1 MCSVKEKDTETFPH
15 ELTLIFQ
22 RLWGFHFFQPS
33 FQLLFYCSALL
44 KRNSAWYHHL
54 PYLPFFSL
62 DDPFFFSQP
71 SCLIQNS
78 VSNIKRN
85 LTLVTVKRLQVKG
98 GVIIFAVVFLEY
110 SIVSFPMT
118 ALFFLNF
125 LFIESVEIFA
135 AYEFSLLRNRSLCLR
150 VTECL
155 SSQTCVHLIKLSD
168 ANIEP
173 IYLTWAIVTSKY
185 IHITFI
191 SSITSNPLQFW

>member
-15 ELTLIFQ
+15 ELSLIFQ
-22 RLWGFHFFQPS
+22 RLWGFHFFQPF
-33 FQLLFYCSALL
+33 FQLLFYCFDLL
-44 KRNSAWYHHL
+44 KRNSSWYHHL

-98 GVIIFAVVFLEY
+98 GIIIFAVVFLAY

-118 ALFFLNF
+118 ALFFWISCLLSRSSF
-125 LFIESVEIFA
+125 LRLMCLVFFA
-135 AYEFSLLRNRSLCLR
+135 TVLRAFELRNASPHNYVCIWSSCLI
-150 VTECL
+150 
-155 SSQTCVHLIKLSD
+155 LI
-168 ANIEP
+168 ET
-173 IYLTWAIVTSKY
+173 IYLTWVIVTSKY
-185 IHITFI
+185 IGITFI
-191 SSITSNPLQFW
+191 SSITSDPLQFW

>member
-33 FQLLFYCSALL
+33 FQLLFYCFIFPNCLFF
-44 KRNSAWYHHL
+44 HL
-54 PYLPFFSL
+54 MIL
-62 DDPFFFSQP
+62 FFFSQP

-98 GVIIFAVVFLEY
+98 GIIIFAVVFLEY

-118 ALFFLNF
+118 ALFFWISCLLSRSRF
-125 LFIESVEIFA
+125 LPLMSLVFFATVLCAFES
-135 AYEFSLLRNRSLCLR
+135 RNASPHKHVCIWSSCLM
-150 VTECL
+150 
-155 SSQTCVHLIKLSD
+155 LI
-168 ANIEP
+168 
-173 IYLTWAIVTSKY
+173 
-185 IHITFI
+185 
-191 SSITSNPLQFW
+191 

>member
-33 FQLLFYCSALL
+33 FQLLFYFFDLL

-98 GVIIFAVVFLEY
+98 GIIIFAVVFLEY

-118 ALFFLNF
+118 ALFFWISCLLSRSRF
-125 LFIESVEIFA
+125 LPLMSLVFFATVLRAFES
-135 AYEFSLLRNRSLCLR
+135 RNASPHKHVCIWSSCL
-150 VTECL
+150 T
-155 SSQTCVHLIKLSD
+155 LI
-168 ANIEP
+168 
-173 IYLTWAIVTSKY
+173 
-185 IHITFI
+185 
-191 SSITSNPLQFW
+191 